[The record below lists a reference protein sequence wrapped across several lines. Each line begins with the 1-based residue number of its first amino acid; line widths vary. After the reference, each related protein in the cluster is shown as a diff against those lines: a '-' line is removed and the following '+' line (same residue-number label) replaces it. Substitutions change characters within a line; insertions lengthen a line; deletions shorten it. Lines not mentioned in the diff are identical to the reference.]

1 MFLGLNVQH
10 TTDMHLKMIRNKKT
24 VFTLPV
30 SLLNPLLTAL
40 KLLAILMSLTVLT
53 SLASCGFNNPKSSP
67 DVIYSESSNEAK
79 ALQIPP
85 DLTNVS
91 NGEQFILPGLEAG
104 PLARNR
110 LLPEFAGA
118 RYVRQQDQNWLELN
132 QSAESVWPLV
142 LEFIDKQKLVVEKT
156 APTTGLIFTQWR
168 AETEKNGGLLK
179 NLISGDEVY
188 SRYAFRLERNNTSTR
203 LFVRSMQVNAD
214 ALESVVSDLWPA
226 SSHNPEQ
233 VAQILTQLLVFLGAE
248 QQQAQGIL
256 SEPQANAIIDD
267 AEVQTTAAGSQLL
280 IHKGFSPS
288 FNEVKD
294 AVNNLKYNIVLSD
307 DSVGVIQAAPE
318 TSTEPLLFSL
328 TPVHVSAVRVLVT
341 QQGGGRLAKD
351 KELTLLTALKEQI
364 I

>member
-1 MFLGLNVQH
+1 M
-10 TTDMHLKMIRNKKT
+10 MIHNNKT

-30 SLLNPLLTAL
+30 SLF
-40 KLLAILMSLTVLT
+40 LT
-53 SLASCGFNNPKSSP
+53 SLAGCGFNNPASSP
-67 DVIYSESSNEAK
+67 DVIYSEVSNEAK
-79 ALQIPP
+79 VLQIPP

-91 NGEQFILPGLEAG
+91 NGEQFILPGTEAG

-118 RYVRQQDQNWLELN
+118 RYVRRDNQNWLELN
-132 QSAESVWPLV
+132 QNAESLWPLV
-142 LEFIDKQKLVVEKT
+142 LEFIQRQKLVVEKT

-168 AETEKNGGLLK
+168 ANTETDGGLLK
-179 NLISGDEVY
+179 NLISSDEVF
-188 SRYAFRLERNNTSTR
+188 SRYAFRLERNDSGTR
-203 LFVRSMQVNAD
+203 LFVRSMQVSGD
-214 ALESVVSDLWPA
+214 ALNTATGDQWPA

-233 VAQILTQLLVFLGAE
+233 VAQILTELLVFLGAD

-280 IHKGFSPS
+280 IHKGFTPS
-288 FNEVKD
+288 FLDVKV
-294 AVNNLKYNIVLSD
+294 AVDNLKYNIVLSD

-328 TPVHVSAVRVLVT
+328 TPIHVSAVRLLVT
-341 QQGGGRLAKD
+341 QQGGDRLAKD
-351 KELTLLTALKEQI
+351 KELALLTALKEQI